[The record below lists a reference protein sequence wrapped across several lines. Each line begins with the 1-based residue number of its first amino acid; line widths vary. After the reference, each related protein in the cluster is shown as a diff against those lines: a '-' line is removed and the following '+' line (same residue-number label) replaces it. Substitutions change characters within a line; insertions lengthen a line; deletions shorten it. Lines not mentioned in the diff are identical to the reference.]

1 MVAAI
6 ASHKAGKTARSGAE
20 KDCGIS
26 WDGFFETNARAN
38 TFQKE
43 TNVVARIFRNLQ
55 NTPWLQKIQ
64 HIVLTM
70 DEDHVAW
77 QSQSH
82 HITPPDLIGGF
93 RIPPGRVAD
102 AMLRPPTALWWA
114 LACAVI
120 ST

>member
-43 TNVVARIFRNLQ
+43 TNVVACIFANFQ
-55 NTPWLQKIQ
+55 NTPWLQ
-64 HIVLTM
+64 HVVLAM
-70 DEDHVAW
+70 DEDHVANYGKPW
-77 QSQSH
+77 QTQSH
-82 HITPPDLIGGF
+82 PIPDLIGAGF
-93 RIPPGRVAD
+93 
-102 AMLRPPTALWWA
+102 PTTFRTS
-114 LACAVI
+114 C
-120 ST
+120 